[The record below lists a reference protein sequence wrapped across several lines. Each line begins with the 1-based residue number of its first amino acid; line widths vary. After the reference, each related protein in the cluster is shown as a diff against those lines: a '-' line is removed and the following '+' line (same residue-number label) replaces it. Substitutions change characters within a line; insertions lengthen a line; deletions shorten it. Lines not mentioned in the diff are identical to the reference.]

1 MHSITKIVIALLL
14 LAFLGCAATVI
25 PEQRKRVAS
34 IADSY
39 VGKSVDVFMENHP
52 SAEVVVLDIAQN
64 KFRYSLRH
72 SVPCSFEEA
81 LLAPSDA
88 QNVCWIDIYFFSEG
102 GIIKRYSLQRGSL
115 Y

>member
-1 MHSITKIVIALLL
+1 MKRKIAIVLLP

-25 PEQRKRVAS
+25 PQQRKRVTSFANG
-34 IADSY
+34 Y
-39 VGKSVDVFMENHP
+39 VGKSVDVFMEDHP

-88 QNVCWIDIYFFSEG
+88 QNVCWIDIYFFSED